1 MLCKCELTYRDLDFV
16 FLKKTDVKYLNDFHI
31 DDML

>member
-1 MLCKCELTYRDLDFV
+1 MLCKCELKYRDLDFV
-16 FLKKTDVKYLNDFHI
+16 FKKKDLKYLNDFHI